1 MRRYTGAL
9 VIAIWLVSQAPA
21 AAFSPSDIEWSAAVT
36 GTLHK
41 GESMIDGDYTVKAVQ
56 FPSAVQGRQDIQ
68 GNWLPEDNVDPM
80 VYLEVYKK
88 GTLIKELI
96 MTPQSETYYDP
107 DYEAKIYATGFI
119 SSSAKEWIF
128 QYYNPWAT
136 VAIETR
142 AKPKLDVAVSTD
154 KSAYASYDD
163 RVMTATVTVTN
174 NGGAVVKNIDVN
186 LNIGELKLEGG
197 STDQIHK
204 NFYKLDKGTSQSFSV
219 ILSVPGLTSQKS
231 YPLSADARGYDVKDL
246 EYKGSANSSITVSPK
261 PALPP
266 RITISKSVKNSIY
279 LKDSA
284 FVKIVVANGG
294 TYDVSNL
301 TIKDSMNEKFGLMKN
316 ESLQWDDIPMLKPGQ
331 EWVRSYEIKPLEASL
346 SGFTIPAATVSFTY
360 KNINASASSQTTNVI
375 VNGPKIILNKTVNR
389 ARVNISEDVTVTV
402 SINNVGNMGTKAE
415 VRDLLPEGASLV
427 SGPISLASTYL
438 DYNKPQGFS
447 YTIRMNT
454 EGQIQLPAALA
465 NYTDVEFRG
474 VGRAVKSSETPVV
487 TVIDP
492 SKIPPPLPTVITPT
506 QAPGQETAQATAPA
520 NTPEPTPT
528 PIASGFDIAVAA
540 FALVAAAVYGRR

>member
-9 VIAIWLVSQAPA
+9 VIALWLLSQAPA
-21 AAFSPSDIEWSAAVT
+21 AAFNPNDIEWSAAVT

-41 GESMIDGDYTVKAVQ
+41 GESVVSGDYTIKAVQ
-56 FPSAVQGRQDIQ
+56 FPSAVQGRQDIK
-68 GNWLPEDNVDPM
+68 GNWLPENNVDPM
-80 VYLEVYKK
+80 VYLEIYKK

-96 MTPQSETYYDP
+96 LTPQSETYYDP
-107 DYEAKIYATGFI
+107 DYEAKIYSTGFM
-119 SSSAKEWIF
+119 SPSAKEWIF

-142 AKPKLDVAVSTD
+142 AKPKLDVTVSTD
-154 KSAYASYDD
+154 KSTYASSDD
-163 RVMTATVTVTN
+163 RVMKVTVKITN
-174 NGGAVVKNIDVN
+174 SGGAVAKNIDVN

-197 STDQIHK
+197 GTDQLHK
-204 NFYKLDKGTSQSFSV
+204 YFYKLDKGASQSFSV
-219 ILSVPGLTSQKS
+219 ILSVPVLTGQKS
-231 YPLSADARGYDVKDL
+231 YPVSANAKGYDVKDI
-246 EYKGSANSSITVSPK
+246 EYKGSVSSSITVSPK

-266 RITISKSVKNSIY
+266 RVTISKSVKNNIY

-294 TYDVSNL
+294 TYDVSNVI
-301 TIKDSMNEKFGLMKN
+301 IKDSMSENFQLMTN
-316 ESLQWDDIPMLKPGQ
+316 ESLQWNVSLLKPGQ
-331 EWVRSYEIKPLEASL
+331 EWSRSYQIKPLSASL

-360 KNINASASSQTTNVI
+360 KNINASASSQTTSVV
-375 VNGPKIILNKTVNR
+375 VNGPKIILNKSVNR

-402 SINNVGNMGTKAE
+402 SISNVGNMGTKAE
-415 VRDLLPEGASLV
+415 VKDLLPEGTSLV
-427 SGPISLASTYL
+427 SGPTSLASTFL
-438 DYNKPQGFS
+438 EYNKPQGFS
-447 YTIRMNT
+447 YIIRMNT
-454 EGQIQLPAALA
+454 EGEIQLPSALA

-474 VGRAVKSSETPVV
+474 VGRAVKSSQTPVV

-528 PIASGFDIAVAA
+528 PITPGSGIVMAVIV
-540 FALVAAAVYGRR
+540 LVAAAIYSRR

>member
-9 VIAIWLVSQAPA
+9 VIALWLISLASA
-21 AAFSPSDIEWSAAVT
+21 AAFSPNDVEWSAAVT
-36 GTLHK
+36 STLYK
-41 GESMIDGDYTVKAVQ
+41 GQSMTNGDFTVKAVQ

-68 GNWLPEDNVDPM
+68 GNWLPENNVDPM

-96 MTPQSETYYDP
+96 FTPQSETYYDP
-107 DYEAKIYATGFI
+107 DYEAKIYSTGFM
-119 SSSAKEWIF
+119 SSSAREWIF

-142 AKPKLDVAVSTD
+142 AKPTLGVTISTD
-154 KSAYASYDD
+154 KSTYVSNDD
-163 RVMTATVTVTN
+163 RVMTVTVTVTN
-174 NGGAVVKNIDVN
+174 SGGAVAKNVDVN

-197 STDQIHK
+197 SAATLHK
-204 NFYKLDKGTSQSFSV
+204 NFYRLEKGTSQSFSAL
-219 ILSVPGLTSQKS
+219 LSVPVLAASKS
-231 YPLSADARGYDVKDL
+231 YPVSADAKGYDIKDL
-246 EYKGSANSSITVSPK
+246 EYKGSVSSSITVSPK

-266 RITISKSVKNSIY
+266 RVTISKSVKNNIY

-301 TIKDSMNEKFGLMKN
+301 IIKDSMNENFKLMTN
-316 ESLQWDDIPMLKPGQ
+316 ETLQWDAILLKPGQ
-331 EWVRSYEIKPLEASL
+331 EWSRSYQIKPLSASL
-346 SGFTIPAATVSFTY
+346 SGFTIPAASVSFTY
-360 KNINASASSQTTNVI
+360 NGINAGASSQTTNVV
-375 VNGPKIILNKTVNR
+375 VNGPKIVLSKSVNR
-389 ARVNISEDVTVTV
+389 AKVNISEDVTVTV
-402 SINNVGNMGTKAE
+402 SINNVGNIGTKAE
-415 VRDLLPEGASLV
+415 VKDLLPEGASLV
-427 SGPISLASTYL
+427 SGPTSLASTFL
-438 DYNKPQGFS
+438 EYNSPKGFS

-465 NYTDVEFRG
+465 NYTEVEYRG
-474 VGRAVKSSETPVV
+474 AGRAVQSSETPVV

-492 SKIPPPLPTVITPT
+492 SKIPPPLPTIVTPVQTAVQETT
-506 QAPGQETAQATAPA
+506 QAPAPT

-528 PIASGFDIAVAA
+528 PITSGFEIVVATIMI
-540 FALVAAAVYGRR
+540 AAAAIYRRR